1 MTYYM
6 PIILN
11 KLVKSANFLS
21 LYQPKLLELET
32 LSIKENFETLLY
44 SNKSLEVLMEI
55 AYLVSSTQHLCHQH
69 LDRLANG
76 IHPSR

>member
-11 KLVKSANFLS
+11 KLIKSLNFLS
-21 LYQPKLLELET
+21 LHQPKLLELDT

-55 AYLVSSTQHLCHQH
+55 SYLVNSTTL
-69 LDRLANG
+69 
-76 IHPSR
+76 